1 MRNKVCVSDGN
12 RVARLDANNEGTIF
26 IGNYFEARYPAE
38 EELISPL
45 FDCGSE
51 GIYCTYLPIVGNAE
65 VNELFTGK
73 PGVSYYYSGNQR
85 IAMRTGGEA
94 YLLFGDHLGSSSVVM
109 NANGEVVEKAFYLP
123 WGGTRGEEA
132 ITSTDY
138 GYTGQMKEGDIYYY
152 GARYYDPAIGRFMQA
167 DTIVPLDVQGKQA
180 GLPLQCSV
188 IFIFDA
194 HRQKIYRRPACAFQA
209 GKILANY

>member
-1 MRNKVCVSDGN
+1 
-12 RVARLDANNEGTIF
+12 
-26 IGNYFEARYPAE
+26 
-38 EELISPL
+38 
-45 FDCGSE
+45 
-51 GIYCTYLPIVGNAE
+51 
-65 VNELFTGK
+65 
-73 PGVSYYYSGNQR
+73 
-85 IAMRTGGEA
+85 
-94 YLLFGDHLGSSSVVM
+94 
-109 NANGEVVEKAFYLP
+109 
-123 WGGTRGEEA
+123 
-132 ITSTDY
+132 
-138 GYTGQMKEGDIYYY
+138 MKEGDIYYY